1 LDRPPA
7 SLVVEGQLRPAFAV
21 ESTMVAKHISSIA
34 AVIKNQP
41 SCIQQMSAFHENL
54 RFLQVSEFMTGD
66 APKEDKKESG
76 ATFFKVE
83 VLSIELITASEA
95 CFFHVSF

>member
-1 LDRPPA
+1 
-7 SLVVEGQLRPAFAV
+7 
-21 ESTMVAKHISSIA
+21 
-34 AVIKNQP
+34 
-41 SCIQQMSAFHENL
+41 MSAFHENM